1 MIRTSFIDSRS
12 IPKLVNVRC
21 VYQLT
26 FSNGRF
32 YIGSTNNL
40 QKRLAKWGE
49 RLLSGDINK
58 KIKFFVKDKFDCK
71 VDVLEYVEDR
81 AILFDRED
89 YYIKRNIVNPMLL
102 NRAKGAYFSSKHTF
116 TSKEKGALKGTS
128 FTPERKRQISD
139 RLKGRVLTTEW
150 KAKIKESERRRAG
163 KQVNQYT
170 PDGVFV
176 KAYRCI
182 GDAAEALNISSKSIR
197 KVAYKT
203 KKKTHG
209 FVFRLAERDQSI

>member
-1 MIRTSFIDSRS
+1 MKRSLFIDSSS
-12 IPKLVNVRC
+12 IPKLKVRC
-21 VYQLT
+21 VYQIT

-32 YIGSTNNL
+32 YIGSTNDL
-40 QKRLAKWGE
+40 QKRLVKW
-49 RLLSGDINK
+49 RQKLLTGNFNK

-128 FTPERKRQISD
+128 FTHERKKQISD
-139 RLKGRVLTTEW
+139 RLKGRVLTPEW
-150 KAKIKESERRRAG
+150 KAKIKESERKRAG

-170 PDGVFV
+170 PDGVFINT
-176 KAYRCI
+176 YRCI
-182 GDAAEALNISSKSIR
+182 GDAAEALSISSKSIR
-197 KVAYKT
+197 KVAYKA
-203 KKKTHG
+203 KKRTHG